1 MVAAPPQP
9 ATAPQA
15 VTKPQPEAKPQAA
28 ATSPPKVEPEPETKP
43 TVRATPAMQSDHVAQ
58 VAEAKRR
65 AVWRCKGTP
74 ACDKAWTAA
83 ESFVGLN
90 TDMRIRTAKSP
101 TIETYPPIEIGK
113 VGMKVEKV
121 PLANDESELRLTVHC
136 RVGVLRELCPATELR
151 IYSAF
156 PAHMQAAARQ

>member
-1 MVAAPPQP
+1 M
-9 ATAPQA
+9 
-15 VTKPQPEAKPQAA
+15 
-28 ATSPPKVEPEPETKP
+28 EPEPVAKP
-43 TVRATPAMQSDHVAQ
+43 IATAKPVIQSDHLSQ

-74 ACDKAWTAA
+74 ACDKAWAAA

-121 PLANDESELRLTVHC
+121 ALENDEAELRLTVHC

-151 IYSAF
+151 IYTAF
-156 PAHMQAAARQ
+156 PAHMQAAARK